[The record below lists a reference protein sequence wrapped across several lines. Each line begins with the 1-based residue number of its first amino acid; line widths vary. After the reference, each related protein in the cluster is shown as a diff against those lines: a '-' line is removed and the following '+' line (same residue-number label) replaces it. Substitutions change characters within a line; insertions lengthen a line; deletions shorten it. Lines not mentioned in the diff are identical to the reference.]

1 MILKRAI
8 VLMNMGG
15 PNNLDE
21 VKIFL
26 KNMFNDKYIIG
37 APKPIRALIAKI
49 IIFRRLN
56 IAKENYRQ
64 LGGVSPIVGYTKRL
78 VRRLQKIVDADVFYE
93 MRYTY
98 PFAKDVIEKI
108 KNYDEIYAIP
118 MYPHHSQTTTLSS
131 IEDFMDCAKSYKID
145 HKVKTIDSYYDNP
158 LYNKAIVDRI
168 KEALKSDKA
177 EDFELV
183 FSAHG
188 LTQKIIDKG
197 DLYQKHILANVECV
211 KKELKL
217 QGINFKKIDVA
228 YQSRVG
234 PMKWLQPYMED
245 KLKELG
251 KSVIICPISFT
262 VDNSETLGEL
272 VLEYGELAKEH
283 GIRDY
288 RVAKAPNNNEYFL
301 MALKSIYEDL
311 KNK

>member
-1 MILKRAI
+1 MKRAI

-21 VKIFL
+21 VKVFL

-131 IEDFMDCAKSYKID
+131 IEDFMDCAKSYKIEQ
-145 HKVKTIDSYYDNP
+145 KVKTIDSYYDNP
-158 LYNKAIVDRI
+158 LYNKTIVDRI
-168 KEALKSDKA
+168 KEALKNDKA

>member
-1 MILKRAI
+1 MKRAI

-21 VKIFL
+21 VEVFL

-37 APKPIRALIAKI
+37 APQPIRALIAKLI
-49 IIFRRLN
+49 IYKRLN

-78 VRRLQKIVDADVFYE
+78 VRRLQKVVDADVFYE
-93 MRYTY
+93 MRYTS
-98 PFAKDVIEKI
+98 PFAKDVIEKV
-108 KNYDEIYAIP
+108 KDYDEIYAIP
-118 MYPHHSQTTTLSS
+118 MYPHYSRTTTLSS
-131 IEDFMDCAKSYKID
+131 IEDFISCAKKFKIE
-145 HKVKTIDSYYDNP
+145 HKIKTIDYYYDNIF
-158 LYNKAIVDRI
+158 YNKAIVDRI
-168 KEALKSDKA
+168 KEALKDDKA

-188 LTQKIIDKG
+188 LTQRVIDKG
-197 DLYQKHILANVECV
+197 DLYQKHILANVEFV
-211 KKELKL
+211 KEELKK
-217 QGINFKKIDVA
+217 QNINFKKIDLA

-245 KLKELG
+245 KIKELG
-251 KSVIICPISFT
+251 KKVIVYPISFT

-283 GIRDY
+283 GIKDY
-288 RVAKAPNNNEYFL
+288 RVAKAPNSKYKFIL
-301 MALKSIYEDL
+301 ALKSIYEDL
-311 KNK
+311 KLK

>member
-1 MILKRAI
+1 MKRAI

-21 VKIFL
+21 VEVFL

-37 APKPIRALIAKI
+37 APQPIRALIAKLI
-49 IIFRRLN
+49 IYKRLN

-78 VRRLQKIVDADVFYE
+78 VRRLQKVVDADVFYE
-93 MRYTY
+93 MRYTS
-98 PFAKDVIEKI
+98 PFAKDVIEKV
-108 KNYDEIYAIP
+108 KHYDEIYAIP
-118 MYPHHSQTTTLSS
+118 MYPHYSRTTTLSS
-131 IEDFMDCAKSYKID
+131 IEDFISCAKKFKIE
-145 HKVKTIDSYYDNP
+145 HKIKTIDYYYDNIF
-158 LYNKAIVDRI
+158 YNKAIVDRI
-168 KEALKSDKA
+168 KEALKDDKA

-188 LTQKIIDKG
+188 LTQRVIDKG
-197 DLYQKHILANVECV
+197 DLYQKHILANVEFV
-211 KKELKL
+211 KEELKK
-217 QGINFKKIDVA
+217 QNINFKKIDLA

-245 KLKELG
+245 KIKELG
-251 KSVIICPISFT
+251 KKVIVYPISFT

-283 GIRDY
+283 GIKDY
-288 RVAKAPNNNEYFL
+288 RVAKTPNSNYNFIV
-301 MALKSIYEDL
+301 ALKTIYEDL
-311 KNK
+311 KLK

>member
-1 MILKRAI
+1 MKRAI

-21 VKIFL
+21 VEVFL

-37 APKPIRALIAKI
+37 APQPIRALIAKLI
-49 IIFRRLN
+49 IYKRLN

-78 VRRLQKIVDADVFYE
+78 VRRLQKVVDADVFYE
-93 MRYTY
+93 MRYTS
-98 PFAKDVIEKI
+98 PFAKDVIEKV
-108 KNYDEIYAIP
+108 KDYDEIYAIP
-118 MYPHHSQTTTLSS
+118 MYPHHSRTTTLSS
-131 IEDFMDCAKSYKID
+131 IEDFISCAKKFKIE
-145 HKVKTIDSYYDNP
+145 HKIKTIDYYYDNMF
-158 LYNKAIVDRI
+158 YNKAIVDRI
-168 KEALKSDKA
+168 KEALKDDRA

-188 LTQKIIDKG
+188 LTQRVIDKG
-197 DLYQKHILANVECV
+197 DLYQKHILANVEFV
-211 KKELKL
+211 KEELKK
-217 QGINFKKIDVA
+217 QNINFKKIDLA

-245 KLKELG
+245 KIKELG
-251 KSVIICPISFT
+251 EKVIIYPISFT

-283 GIRDY
+283 GIKDY
-288 RVAKAPNNNEYFL
+288 RVAKTPNHHRFFMDAIKE
-301 MALKSIYEDL
+301 IYEGM
-311 KNK
+311 K